1 MLVDLRAAALQ
12 VLHQPATLAAAVL
25 LQAAAAQ
32 LQLRAGARGQLRPL
46 LPLQLQAGVQA
57 LQELLQQE
65 LGQVPACA
73 GAMQVQLARKWA
85 RVAAAVLPAAT
96 TERIMLHLLLSA
108 LLAAMV
114 LAAPMALRMRAK
126 TAAAAITAPLAA
138 GRQKERLAITMMG
151 TAPATGT
158 CMVMGTDT
166 VTVMDTLPMAA
177 TTQGLSL
184 EPSAHRSQPCRLRP
198 RPQVQL
204 LPLALQGRAV
214 PQDLMPQRL
223 QVHGEQA
230 ALLSLALPLQLH
242 GSRLQRQGS
251 LACSKAAAMAAALV
265 AVVGLAVLAQSAS
278 ALLVAMKMALVRPTA
293 RLSHMVGLAP
303 MAALLPLAAWDMG
316 PLRLQA
322 APRVDESP
330 AGLALLA
337 VERALQA
344 LRAALGRASA
354 LAVAVSASELGP
366 ATQPAVLP
374 ELAAH
379 QGKPVQGLLWAA
391 LQSGPIQ
398 GLVVVAMVML
408 AMVAFL

>member
-1 MLVDLRAAALQ
+1 MDLRAAALQ

-96 TERIMLHLLLSA
+96 TERTMLHLLLSA

-151 TAPATGT
+151 TAPATATGT